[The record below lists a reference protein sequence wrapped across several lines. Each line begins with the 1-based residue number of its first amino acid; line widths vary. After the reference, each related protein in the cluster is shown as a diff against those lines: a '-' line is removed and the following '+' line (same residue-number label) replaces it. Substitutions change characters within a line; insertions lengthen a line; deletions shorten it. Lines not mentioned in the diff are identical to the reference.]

1 MKDFKK
7 IIWLEYAE
15 DDLNQ
20 IYNYILADSL
30 YYATKTATEIVNKI
44 DYISNFPYMGRKVQ
58 LYNVSNIREIIYKS
72 YKIIYEINSNVIY
85 IHRIFHSSRV
95 FSNSILKIKFL

>member
-30 YYATKTATEIVNKI
+30 YYATKTATEIINKI
-44 DYISNFPYMGRKVQ
+44 DYIFNFPYMGRKVQ
-58 LYNVSNIREIIYKS
+58 LYNVDNIREVIYKS
-72 YKIIYEINSNVIY
+72 YKIIYEINSNIIY
-85 IHRIFHSSRV
+85 IHRIFHSSRL
-95 FSNSILKIKFL
+95 FTNSVLKIKFN